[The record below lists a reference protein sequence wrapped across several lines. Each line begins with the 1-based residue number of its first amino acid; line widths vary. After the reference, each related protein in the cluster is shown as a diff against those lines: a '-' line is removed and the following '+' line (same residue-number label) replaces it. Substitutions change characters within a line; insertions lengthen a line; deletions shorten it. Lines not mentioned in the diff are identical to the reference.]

1 MNGRGLAGILLLWMV
16 ATPLSA
22 RVERLEGVA
31 FEHTRRVAEADW
43 LLSGT
48 HVSRWAG
55 FLKVSVAALWLPA
68 DARGRDVLDASVGKQ
83 LEIHYLVDIPG
94 ERLRD
99 GTREV
104 LARNF
109 TAAQLARERAGLDA
123 LVNAFTDVRA
133 GDRYTLTHLPGAG
146 VTLALNGRVVARAPR
161 DETAA
166 AIFAVWLG
174 TAPLNEANK
183 RDLLGYRLHRQAALS
198 GGTTP

>member
-1 MNGRGLAGILLLWMV
+1 MIGRFVAACLVLLML

-31 FEHTRRVAEADW
+31 FEHTRRVGDADW

-48 HVSRWAG
+48 HLSRWAG
-55 FLKVSVAALWLPA
+55 LLKVSVAALWLPP
-68 DARGRDVLDASVGKQ
+68 DARGRDVLDAGTGKQ

-104 LARNF
+104 LARNV
-109 TAAQLARERAGLDA
+109 TPAQLARERAGLDA

-133 GDRYTLTHLPGAG
+133 GDRYTLTHVPGAG

-174 TAPLNEANK
+174 PAPLNEAKK
-183 RDLLGYRLHRQAALS
+183 RDLLGYRLHRQAAL
-198 GGTTP
+198 P

>member
-1 MNGRGLAGILLLWMV
+1 MNSRMLAGLLVLWMLSP
-16 ATPLSA
+16 PLLA
-22 RVERLEGVA
+22 RVERLEGVT
-31 FEHTRRVAEADW
+31 FEHVRRVAESDW

-48 HVSRWAG
+48 HLSRWAG
-55 FLKVSVAALWLPA
+55 LLKVSVAALWLPA
-68 DARGRDVLDASVGKQ
+68 DARGRDVLDAAVGKQ

-104 LARNF
+104 LARNV

-123 LVNAFTDVRA
+123 LVNAFADVRA
-133 GDRYTLTHLPGAG
+133 GDRYTLTHVPGAG

-174 TAPLNEANK
+174 AAPLNVAKK